1 MVTIYLLLLHMS
13 STFVRY
19 PLGRDQPVRA

>member
-1 MVTIYLLLLHMS
+1 MITIYLLRLHMS

-19 PLGRDQPVRA
+19 PLDRDQ